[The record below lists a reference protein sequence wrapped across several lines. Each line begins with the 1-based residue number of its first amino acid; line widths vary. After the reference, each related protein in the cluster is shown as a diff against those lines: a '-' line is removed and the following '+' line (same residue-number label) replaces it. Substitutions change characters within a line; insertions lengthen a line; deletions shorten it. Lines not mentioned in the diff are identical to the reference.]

1 MIETPPDADVLGLR
15 PGSGPPQGT
24 IWFTG
29 LSGAGK
35 TTVASTLKVILDNK
49 GLRTFLL
56 DGDLLREGLNSDLGF
71 EQKDRVENV
80 RRVGEV
86 ALLFSSVGYLSLVTV
101 ISPYAAGRAA
111 VRDRHAVTGVPFVEV
126 HVATPLEV
134 CEQRD
139 PKGLYARAR
148 SGEVSRFTGV
158 SDPYEVPESPELV
171 LLTPGKSPEESAREV
186 LVMLE
191 ATGLVPVGPGWGRR

>member
-1 MIETPPDADVLGLR
+1 MIEIPPAADILAGKPKTSL
-15 PGSGPPQGT
+15 PQGT

-35 TTVASTLKVILDNK
+35 TTVAATLKVMLDEK

-111 VRDRHAVTGVPFVEV
+111 VRNRHAVSGVPFVEV

-134 CEQRD
+134 CEERD

-148 SGEVSRFTGV
+148 SGEVRRFTGV

-171 LLTPGKSPEESAREV
+171 LLTPGKSPDESAGEV

-191 ATGLVPVGPGWGRR
+191 AAGLLSVGPG

>member
-1 MIETPPDADVLGLR
+1 MIDIPLDADILAGKPAATAV
-15 PGSGPPQGT
+15 PQGT

-35 TTVASTLKVILDNK
+35 TTVASTLKAMLDDK

-71 EQKDRVENV
+71 EEEDRVENV

-86 ALLFSSVGYLSLVTV
+86 ALLFSSVGHLSLVTV

-111 VRDRHAVTGVPFVEV
+111 VRKRHAATGVPFVEV
-126 HVATPLEV
+126 HVATPLDV

-148 SGEVSRFTGV
+148 RGEVSRFTGI
-158 SDPYEVPESPELV
+158 SAPYEVPESPELA

-186 LVMLE
+186 LAMLE
-191 ATGLVPVGPGWGRR
+191 SAGLLSADVG

>member
-1 MIETPPDADVLGLR
+1 MIEIPTAADILAGKPETSL
-15 PGSGPPQGT
+15 PQGT

-35 TTVASTLKVILDNK
+35 TTVAATLKVMLDEK

-111 VRDRHAVTGVPFVEV
+111 VRNRHAVSGVPFVEV

-134 CEQRD
+134 CEERD

-148 SGEVSRFTGV
+148 SGEVRRFTGV

-171 LLTPGKSPEESAREV
+171 LLTPGKSPEQSAGEV

-191 ATGLVPVGPGWGRR
+191 ATGLLSAGPG